1 MKRNETSQ
9 GLIMHCKCKFSHMVW
24 VTYNPVLSCHFQKI
38 NKLRITY
45 PIMIKG
51 ELNKIG
57 DKFILRRPDLGLD
70 LFYELSE
77 KILTDYYALFKYHIY
92 KTIPESFEY
101 YHLIELRYINED
113 EFFLYT
119 SFIYNNNIYL
129 SEKEIKEVV
138 NLSKNLYSNILTS
151 LRDLVALQ
159 IVATFTL
166 INSDIELIYD
176 VIINMKLVH
185 KYSHL
190 IGDEIDYNGD
200 IINKDYNIKIT
211 DFHHKSIIKSTA
223 SVERCLIRKLKTIK
237 SCIIEICF
245 KDDEKKLLPFSLKKI
260 LMNIYEYDNK
270 SSMYVLYIFN
280 TIQERKDLKTF
291 SERKKRE
298 LEVFKNIIE
307 NFKKKRLMN
316 IKMHKVQ
323 K

>member
-9 GLIMHCKCKFSHMVW
+9 GLMMHCKCYFSHMIW

-51 ELNKIG
+51 ELNRIG
-57 DKFILRRPDLGLD
+57 AKFILRRPDLGLD

-77 KILTDYYALFKYHIY
+77 KVITDYYGLFKYHIY

-101 YHLIELRYINED
+101 YQVIELRYINED

-129 SEKEIKEVV
+129 SEKDIKENI
-138 NLSKNLYSNILTS
+138 NLSRNLYSNIVKS
-151 LRDLVALQ
+151 LRDLDAMRIL
-159 IVATFTL
+159 ATFTL

-176 VIINMKLVH
+176 VIRNMKLVH
-185 KYSHL
+185 KYAHI
-190 IGDEIDYNGD
+190 IGDEIDYKGE
-200 IINKDYNIKIT
+200 IINKDYIIKIN
-211 DFHHKSIIKSTA
+211 DFHNKSIIKSLAT
-223 SVERCLIRKLKTIK
+223 VDRCLIRKSSSIK
-237 SCIIEICF
+237 SCIIEIFF
-245 KDDEKKLLPFSLKKI
+245 KNEEKSLLPFSLKKI

-280 TIQERKDLKTF
+280 TIQEKKDLKSF
-291 SERKKRE
+291 SERKNRE
-298 LEVFKNIIE
+298 LKVFKNIIE
-307 NFKKKRLMN
+307 NFKKK
-316 IKMHKVQ
+316 KSVKKKDKPQ
-323 K
+323 E